1 MAEPVARYRTQVS
14 GLWNTTHRIVGND
27 GELGV
32 LTMRR
37 NRFGLV
43 CEGRWSP
50 HKGEVLHFRRDPG
63 ILRSQ
68 FSLWTAGREWLGSS
82 LRSSFLHREI
92 VLHTG
97 SRPLRIVPLS
107 GLRTG
112 WTIQAPRTGELA
124 RLEGGLVL
132 RSMRL
137 DVYKKLELEQLLF
150 AYFLAWQVRREA
162 FWPGPEQDEDPSL
175 ASAHKPLAP
184 PPLAPPP
191 PPRSGPEPNA
201 PPTA

>member
-1 MAEPVARYRTQVS
+1 MADPVASYRTQVS
-14 GLWNTTHRIVGND
+14 GLWNTTHRVLGSE

-37 NRFGLV
+37 NRWGLIV
-43 CEGRWSP
+43 EGIWSP
-50 HKGEVLHFRRDPG
+50 QKGEVLHFRRDPG

-68 FSLWTAGREWLGSS
+68 FSLWTAGREWFGSS
-82 LRSSFLHREI
+82 LRSSFLRREI

-97 SRPLRIVPLS
+97 SRPLRVVPLS

-137 DVYKKLELEQLLF
+137 DVYKKLEFEQLMF

-162 FWPGPEQDEDPSL
+162 FWPGPMQDEDPSL
-175 ASAHKPLAP
+175 APAPKPQ
-184 PPLAPPP
+184 
-191 PPRSGPEPNA
+191 SGPGPS
-201 PPTA
+201 